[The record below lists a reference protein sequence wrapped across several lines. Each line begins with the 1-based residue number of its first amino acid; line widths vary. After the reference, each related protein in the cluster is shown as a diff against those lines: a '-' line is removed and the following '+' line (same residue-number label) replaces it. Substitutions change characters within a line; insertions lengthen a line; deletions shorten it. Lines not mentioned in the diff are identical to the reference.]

1 MKNKDLKSNNLTYI
15 INEIE
20 YTINK
25 LVLKHSSLKP
35 KFKSKSKSKID
46 PVTSLDKIIE
56 KSVVKII
63 EKNFPNHSIIGE
75 EFDQKLGKSEYK
87 WIIDPLDGTKNY
99 ILGIPTW
106 SNLVGLQKKNKSILS
121 FANFPMLEKYYLSLG
136 NNSFVKKKKCKLKKI
151 FSNKR
156 VKSLNDAKVAINT
169 FHTIKDKRVFNL
181 MSKFKGIIK
190 ITNADAYN
198 FCLLSEGRIDVLIES
213 GLKKV
218 DFFPL
223 LALLRNSGAII
234 TDWYGGNK
242 FQNGQILVTANK
254 ILHKEVLKKFRF

>member
-1 MKNKDLKSNNLTYI
+1 M
-15 INEIE
+15 
-20 YTINK
+20 
-25 LVLKHSSLKP
+25 
-35 KFKSKSKSKID
+35 
-46 PVTSLDKIIE
+46 
-56 KSVVKII
+56 
-63 EKNFPNHSIIGE
+63 
-75 EFDQKLGKSEYK
+75 
-87 WIIDPLDGTKNY
+87 
-99 ILGIPTW
+99 
-106 SNLVGLQKKNKSILS
+106 
-121 FANFPMLEKYYLSLG
+121 
-136 NNSFVKKKKCKLKKI
+136 KKKKCKLKKI

>member
-46 PVTSLDKIIE
+46 PVTSLDKVIE

-75 EFDQKLGKSEYK
+75 EFDQKFGKSEYK

-136 NNSFVKKKKCKLKKI
+136 NNSFVKKK
-151 FSNKR
+151 
-156 VKSLNDAKVAINT
+156 
-169 FHTIKDKRVFNL
+169 
-181 MSKFKGIIK
+181 M
-190 ITNADAYN
+190 
-198 FCLLSEGRIDVLIES
+198 
-213 GLKKV
+213 
-218 DFFPL
+218 
-223 LALLRNSGAII
+223 
-234 TDWYGGNK
+234 
-242 FQNGQILVTANK
+242 
-254 ILHKEVLKKFRF
+254 